1 MASPDL
7 KTFEELVTLSSLAVD
22 ALTRWDDVTD
32 KLDDNPALLTVLE
45 ISQAEVDQVSN
56 FLRKV
61 TDKVHD
67 RKTDKLR
74 ALERL
79 LRPTPA
85 SGDGLAAM
93 TRMWQEAEASHP
105 GPGVLE
111 SVLLPGP
118 PASSEDDTKSSGGP
132 MA

>member
-7 KTFEELVTLSSLAVD
+7 KIIEEIVTLSSLAVD
-22 ALTRWDDVTD
+22 AVTRWDDVTE
-32 KLDDNPALLTVLE
+32 KFDDIPGLLTVLE

-67 RKTDKLR
+67 RKNDKLR

-79 LRPTPA
+79 LRSIPA
-85 SGDGLAAM
+85 PAEGQAAM
-93 TRMWQEAEASHP
+93 SRMWEEAEANHP
-105 GPGVLE
+105 GPRVLE
-111 SVLLPGP
+111 SVLLPGLP
-118 PASSEDDTKSSGGP
+118 PQSDTTSE
-132 MA
+132 AALA

>member
-1 MASPDL
+1 MMASTDL

-32 KLDDNPALLTVLE
+32 KLDDNPALLTALE

-79 LRPTPA
+79 LRP
-85 SGDGLAAM
+85 
-93 TRMWQEAEASHP
+93 
-105 GPGVLE
+105 
-111 SVLLPGP
+111 
-118 PASSEDDTKSSGGP
+118 
-132 MA
+132 